1 MAGLFLTK
9 DKEVKMFSLE
19 AVSFKN
25 ILEVKKL
32 KLKAGQITAV
42 LGSSG
47 SGKTTFLKLL
57 NNMISADSGK
67 IEYKNKDL
75 KSYDPVKLRREVV
88 MLPQNPEIFAGTIK
102 DNFKIAEEID
112 GSDFSKNSDYRKILK
127 KVSLEHSLD
136 NPADKLSGGE
146 KQRLALA
153 RIILLKPEVLLL
165 DEPSAS
171 LDKKT
176 EENIIKMV
184 AAYVRE
190 NDRTLIMVSHSP
202 QIAAEFA
209 DRIIKIEA
217 GKIIEE

>member
-1 MAGLFLTK
+1 
-9 DKEVKMFSLE
+9 MFSLE
-19 AVSFKN
+19 AVSFKD
-25 ILEVKKL
+25 ILQIKKL
-32 KLKAGQITAV
+32 KLKANQITAI

-67 IEYKNKDL
+67 IEYKNKAIEN
-75 KSYDPVKLRREVV
+75 YDPVNLRREVV

-102 DNFKIAEEID
+102 DNFKITEEIGD
-112 GSDFSKNSDYRKILK
+112 NYFSEDSDYREILK
-127 KVSLEHSLD
+127 KVSLTKSL
-136 NPADKLSGGE
+136 NTAAENLSGGE

-184 AAYVRE
+184 TAYVRK
-190 NDRTLIMVSHSP
+190 NDQTLIMVTHSP

-217 GKIIEE
+217 GKISEE